1 LQFTNHL
8 AIVSETCGPFTCIP
22 AILNEYRTP
31 ELNVRNGCLKALA
44 FVFEYVGEMSKDY
57 IHSVVGLLEDALT
70 DRDHVHRQT
79 ACAIVKHLA
88 IGTAGLGYEDAL
100 THLLNLV
107 WPNIFETSPHVIGG
121 VMDAIE
127 AMRLGLGP
135 GVLMSYVLQGM
146 FHPARRV
153 REVYWRMYSTS
164 PLILNR
170 RKTLIYRHINF
181 GCGRRDGTILSPYG
195 LGFGFGFRTGLRETS
210 FDDVGLGQ
218 CKRIQQHALLSQT
231 LP

>member
-1 LQFTNHL
+1 
-8 AIVSETCGPFTCIP
+8 
-22 AILNEYRTP
+22 
-31 ELNVRNGCLKALA
+31 
-44 FVFEYVGEMSKDY
+44 MSKDY

-88 IGTAGLGYEDAL
+88 VGTAGLGYEEAL

-135 GVLMSYVLQGM
+135 GVLMSYILQGM

-153 REVYWRMYSTS
+153 REVYWRMYSKFFHSFDEIELMIDT
-164 PLILNR
+164 LILGSADAMVPFYPLMDSASDLA
-170 RKTLIYRHINF
+170 TGQDYARHH
-181 GCGRRDGTILSPYG
+181 LMMW
-195 LGFGFGFRTGLRETS
+195 
-210 FDDVGLGQ
+210 V
-218 CKRIQQHALLSQT
+218 
-231 LP
+231 